1 MIIHIN
7 VDWRG
12 RSDSLKWILEHRPE
26 PDQALAAGSKEWRS
40 TEFLKT
46 EANTLRDAAQL
57 NVRDLPGACGPE
69 ALATLSR
76 RPSSIRAGIRTALE
90 GFKPEAEA
98 YARRAWS

>member
-1 MIIHIN
+1 MFIHIN
-7 VDWRG
+7 ADWRG
-12 RSDSLKWILEHRPE
+12 RSDSLQWILEHRSE

-40 TEFLKT
+40 TGFFKT
-46 EANTLRDAAQL
+46 ESSALREAAQL
-57 NVRDLPGACGPE
+57 HVRDLPGACGPE

-76 RPSSIRAGIRTALE
+76 RPWSIRADIRAALE